1 MSDRPWVMPRFCKAA
16 VDFRAILACP
26 DQLCEASIMTLFWI
40 FLALAVMLM
49 VGNALTL
56 LRTAKRP
63 KLPEG
68 VKPQPYRDDEEN

>member
-1 MSDRPWVMPRFCKAA
+1 
-16 VDFRAILACP
+16 
-26 DQLCEASIMTLFWI
+26 MTLFWI
-40 FLALAVMLM
+40 FLALAVLLM